1 MEDVALRAG
10 VSVATVSRVL
20 NQPDRVS
27 DDVLEKVRTA
37 IRALGYIPNGLARAL
52 ASKTTRTVG
61 AVVPTI
67 SGAIYS
73 EMVTALQQSLERH
86 GFVLFVATHEYSLAR
101 ELESV
106 RALIERGVDALI
118 LVGQTHKDEV
128 FDQIRRKQIP
138 LVLMCVYDPK
148 GEWSTVGWNNKTG
161 GMRIAGHLAQIGHR
175 RIGIIGGI
183 VADNDRA
190 KDRVDGFIAAFNERG
205 IDIGDDYIVECPYNL
220 AESARALRQLMALPL
235 PPTAIL
241 CGNDVLATGALLEC
255 LRLGIRVPHDL
266 SITGYDDLDLAAHL
280 VPSLTTLRIP
290 ADEIGRL
297 SARTLIGLIENNA
310 TPQHVDVDVDLI
322 LRETSGSAP
331 AKGITSP

>member
-10 VSVATVSRVL
+10 VSAATVSRVL
-20 NQPDRVS
+20 NRPDRVNG
-27 DDVLEKVRTA
+27 DIVEKVRIA

-67 SGAIYS
+67 NGAIYS
-73 EMVTALQQSLERH
+73 KMVTALQQSLEQQ

-101 ELESV
+101 ELDSV
-106 RALIERGVDALI
+106 RALIERGVDALV
-118 LVGQTHKDEV
+118 LVGQTHKKEV
-128 FDQIRRKQIP
+128 FEQIRQKQIP
-138 LVLMCVYDPK
+138 LVLMCVYEPD

-161 GMRIAGHLAQIGHR
+161 GMRIGGHLAQIGHQ

-183 VADNDRA
+183 ISDNDRA
-190 KDRVDGFIAAFNERG
+190 KDRVDGFVAAFSERG
-205 IDIGDDYIVECPYNL
+205 IKISGEYIVECRYDL
-220 AESARALRQLMALPL
+220 AESARALRQLMGLPI

-255 LRLGIRVPHDL
+255 LRLGVRVPQDL

-297 SARTLIGLIENNA
+297 SARTLFGLLENG
-310 TPQHVDVDVDLI
+310 TKQQHVDVDVDLI
-322 LRETSGSAP
+322 LRETSGIAP
-331 AKGITSP
+331 VK